1 MAKTF
6 LTAEWRK
13 LIMANYAV
21 SDDLLSRY
29 LPHGTE
35 LDFYNGRCYVSLVGF
50 LFQETRLK
58 GFRVPFHVQFEEVN
72 LRFYVRRIDEMGLK
86 KRGVV
91 FIKELVPRF
100 ALSFV
105 AKTFYEENYA
115 TVRMEHEWLRTGS
128 SLSVAYRWH
137 NRSLWHEMRVSAS
150 SEPQSMRPGSEEE
163 FFTEHYWGYT
173 KLRDGGTSEYEV
185 LHPRW
190 QIYPVEEYM
199 INVDF
204 EQVYG
209 SDFSALNDRQPDSLL
224 LAEGSEVVV
233 RSGSRLDQVENS
245 ASSVSS

>member
-13 LIMANYAV
+13 LIMANYAI
-21 SDDLLSRY
+21 SDNLLSRY

-35 LDFYNGRCYVSLVGF
+35 FDSYNGRCYVSLVGF
-50 LFQETRLK
+50 LFQETQLK

-72 LRFYVRRIDEMGLK
+72 LRFYVRRIDETGLK

-115 TVRMEHEWLRTGS
+115 TVRMKHEWLRADS

-150 SEPQSMRPGSEEE
+150 SEPQPIKSDSEEE

-173 KLRDGGTSEYEV
+173 KLRNGGTLEYEV

-209 SDFSALNDRQPDSLL
+209 SGFSVLNNLQPDSLL

-233 RSGSRLDQVENS
+233 RSGSRLDRVENS
-245 ASSVSS
+245 VSSVSS

>member
-13 LIMANYAV
+13 LIMANYV
-21 SDDLLSRY
+21 VPESLLRPY
-29 LPHGTE
+29 LPCGTE
-35 LDFYNGRCYVSLVGF
+35 LDTYNGQCYVSLVGF

-58 GFRVPFHVQFEEVN
+58 GLRVPFHVEFEEVN
-72 LRFYVRRIDEMGLK
+72 LRFYVRRIDRTGLQ

-115 TVRMEHEWLRTGS
+115 TVRMQHEWLRSGAG
-128 SLSVAYRWH
+128 LSVAYRWGTK
-137 NRSLWHEMRVSAS
+137 SAWHEMRVSAA
-150 SEPQSMRPGSEEE
+150 SEAQPIGIASEEE

-173 KLRDGGTSEYEV
+173 KLRAGGTSEYEV

-190 QIYPVEEYM
+190 QIYPVKQYA
-199 INVDF
+199 IDVDF
-204 EQVYG
+204 GQVYG
-209 SDFSALNDRQPDSLL
+209 ATFSDLSNQQPESLL

-233 RSGSRLDQVENS
+233 RSGARIDQLLC
-245 ASSVSS
+245 SVIS

>member
-1 MAKTF
+1 MSKTF

-21 SDDLLSRY
+21 SDSLLTRY
-29 LPHGTE
+29 LPPGTE
-35 LDFYNGRCYVSLVGF
+35 FDFYNGQCYVSLVGF

-58 GFRVPFHVQFEEVN
+58 GFRIPFHVQFEEVN
-72 LRFYVRRIDEMGLK
+72 LRFYVRRMEQTGLQ

-115 TVRMEHEWLRTGS
+115 TVQMQHEWLPADDN
-128 SLSVAYRWH
+128 LSVAYRWR
-137 NRSLWHEMRVSAS
+137 NRSIGYEMRVSAS
-150 SEPQSMRPGSEEE
+150 SEPQPIRIGSEEE

-190 QIYPVEEYM
+190 QIYPVHQST

-204 EQVYG
+204 GQVYG
-209 SDFSALNDRQPDSLL
+209 AAFSALNDRQPDSIL
-224 LAEGSEVVV
+224 LAEGSKVEV
-233 RSGSRLDQVENS
+233 RSGSRIDQVENS
-245 ASSVSS
+245 FSRVTS

>member
-13 LIMANYAV
+13 LIMANYV
-21 SDDLLSRY
+21 VPESLLRPY
-29 LPHGTE
+29 LPRGTE
-35 LDFYNGRCYVSLVGF
+35 FDSYNDHCYVSLVGF

-58 GFRVPFHVQFEEVN
+58 GFRVPFHGEFEEVI
-72 LRFYVRRIDEMGLK
+72 LRFYVRRIDETGLQ

-105 AKTFYEENYA
+105 AKTFYEENYS
-115 TVRMEHEWLRTGS
+115 TVRMQHEWLHAGVN
-128 SLSVAYRWH
+128 LSVIYRW
-137 NRSLWHEMRVSAS
+137 RDKRLWHEMQVSAF
-150 SEPQSMRPGSEEE
+150 SESQPIRIGSEEE

-173 KLRDGGTSEYEV
+173 KLRDGGTSQYEV

-190 QIYPVEEYM
+190 QIYPVEQFT
-199 INVDF
+199 INVAF
-204 EQVYG
+204 GQIYG
-209 SDFSALNDRQPDSLL
+209 DAFSGLNDRQPDSVL

-233 RSGSRLDQVENS
+233 RSGSRIDQIES
-245 ASSVSS
+245 SFSSVTS